1 MEEVPHAPY
10 RPEEFSSCVKS
21 ASEYTQIIE
30 GQTYGF
36 HFYTKILAAI
46 ELINPTINILLIP
59 NVIIRSALL
68 EAVGTFSLPGG
79 ESTPVDVVAGGR
91 AD

>member
-1 MEEVPHAPY
+1 MIKETVVYNTRNGKVPHAPY

-46 ELINPTINILLIP
+46 ELINPTINRLLIL
-59 NVIIRSALL
+59 NLIIRSALL
-68 EAVGTFSLPGG
+68 EAVGTF
-79 ESTPVDVVAGGR
+79 
-91 AD
+91 